1 MNTILA
7 WAMGISA
14 IIVTLVGGVLLAV
27 LLFYGMY
34 RLIAAIWERTS
45 NAARHTKEY
54 LRCRDDFD
62 LYKRDVEVWDERR
75 RSCIEKC
82 QRCEYR
88 RKAMEEPDH
97 GKNGV

>member
-1 MNTILA
+1 MNTIMA

-54 LRCRDDFD
+54 LRGRDDFE
-62 LYKRDVEVWDERR
+62 LYKKDVARWDEYQRL
-75 RSCIEKC
+75 CIEKC

-88 RKAMEEPDH
+88 ERAREETT
-97 GKNGV
+97 

>member
-1 MNTILA
+1 MSTILL
-7 WAMGISA
+7 WAMA
-14 IIVTLVGGVLLAV
+14 VAAFIITVMGGGLLAV

-54 LRCRDDFD
+54 LRCRDDFE
-62 LYKRDVEVWDERR
+62 LYKKDVARWDEYQRL
-75 RSCIEKC
+75 CIEKC

-88 RKAMEEPDH
+88 RKAMEEANHD
-97 GKNGV
+97 K

>member
-14 IIVTLVGGVLLAV
+14 IIVTLVGGVLV
-27 LLFYGMY
+27 GVTMIYGIF

-54 LRCRDDFD
+54 LRCRDDFE
-62 LYKRDVEVWDERR
+62 LYKKDVARWDEYQRL
-75 RSCIEKC
+75 CIEKC

-88 RKAMEEPDH
+88 RKAMEEGNH
-97 GKNGV
+97 NE